1 MNCVKMYQGAN
12 NELMFVIVND
22 GANCVLINLT
32 FMGNGGLSSNQ
43 IRKTWKY
50 LPNVL
55 ILLKIIKMQF
65 TIY

>member
-32 FMGNGGLSSNQ
+32 FMGNGGLSSN
-43 IRKTWKY
+43 
-50 LPNVL
+50 
-55 ILLKIIKMQF
+55 
-65 TIY
+65 